1 MFKSKKLAVLAALL
15 SLLMLVSMLA
25 VPAFA
30 EEAGTTAEIET
41 TGVAETETAAEPET
55 EAGTGSETEAG
66 TGNETGASTDATTG
80 ASTEASTK
88 EETTT
93 SNKTEAEAKKKQRT
107 RGFINLGVGAV
118 ILIAL
123 GILAFKF
130 RAKIP
135 GWWKGLKSECGKI
148 TWCPKDKLKKNT
160 LVVVVIIVAIAI
172 AIGVLDFAFSRG
184 MILLGELF
192 H

>member
-1 MFKSKKLAVLAALL
+1 MFKSKKLAILAALL
-15 SLLMLVSMLA
+15 SLLMLVSVLA

-30 EEAGTTAEIET
+30 EEAGTTAEAET
-41 TGVAETETAAEPET
+41 TGVAEAETTAEPET
-55 EAGTGSETEAG
+55 EAGTGDGTEAG
-66 TGNETGASTDATTG
+66 TSAGTGASTGEETTT
-80 ASTEASTK
+80 AKK

-93 SNKTEAEAKKKQRT
+93 ASKAELEAQKKQRT
-107 RGFINLGVGAV
+107 RGWINLGVGAV
-118 ILIAL
+118 ILIVL

-160 LVVVVIIVAIAI
+160 LVVVVIILVIAA
-172 AIGVLDFAFSRG
+172 AIGLLDFVFSKG
-184 MILLGELF
+184 IMYLGKLF

>member
-1 MFKSKKLAVLAALL
+1 MLKSNKLAVLAALL
-15 SLLMLVSMLA
+15 SLLMLLSLMA

-30 EEAGTTAEIET
+30 EEAGTAAEAQT
-41 TGVAETETAAEPET
+41 TGVAETEPATEPET
-55 EAGTGSETEAG
+55 EAGTAAGTEAATKG
-66 TGNETGASTDATTG
+66 ETT
-80 ASTEASTK
+80 TK

-93 SNKTEAEAKKKQRT
+93 ENKAEAEEKKQQRT
-107 RGFINLGVGAV
+107 RGLINLGVGAV

-123 GILAFKF
+123 VVLVIKF

-160 LVVVVIIVAIAI
+160 LVVVVIILAIAI
-172 AIGVLDFAFSRG
+172 AIGVLDFVFSRG
-184 MILLGELF
+184 MILLGDLLHE
-192 H
+192 

>member
-1 MFKSKKLAVLAALL
+1 MFKSKKLAILAALL
-15 SLLMLVSMLA
+15 SLLMLVSLLA

-30 EEAGTTAEIET
+30 EEAGTTAEAET
-41 TGVAETETAAEPET
+41 TGVAETGTAAVTEPET

-66 TGNETGASTDATTG
+66 TGDETGAETG

-93 SNKTEAEAKKKQRT
+93 EAETEDPEEVKERRI
-107 RGFINLGVGAV
+107 RGFINLGVGAA
-118 ILIAL
+118 ILIVL

-160 LVVVVIIVAIAI
+160 LVVVVIIVVIAA
-172 AIGVLDFAFSRG
+172 AIGLLDFAFSKG
-184 MILLGELF
+184 IMYLGKLV

>member
-1 MFKSKKLAVLAALL
+1 MFKSNKLAVLAALL
-15 SLLMLVSMLA
+15 SLLMLLSLMA

-30 EEAGTTAEIET
+30 EEAGTAAEAQT
-41 TGVAETETAAEPET
+41 TGVAETEPATEPET
-55 EAGTGSETEAG
+55 EAGTAAGTEAG
-66 TGNETGASTDATTG
+66 TEAATKGETT
-80 ASTEASTK
+80 TK

-93 SNKTEAEAKKKQRT
+93 ENKAEAEEKKQQRT
-107 RGFINLGVGAV
+107 RGLINLGVGAV

-123 GILAFKF
+123 VVLVIKF

-160 LVVVVIIVAIAI
+160 LVVVVIILAIAI
-172 AIGVLDFAFSRG
+172 AIGVLDFVFSRG
-184 MILLGELF
+184 MILLGDLL

>member
-1 MFKSKKLAVLAALL
+1 MNMFKSNKLAVLAALL
-15 SLLMLVSMLA
+15 SLLMLLSLMA

-30 EEAGTTAEIET
+30 EEAGTAAEAQT
-41 TGVAETETAAEPET
+41 TGVAETEPATEPET
-55 EAGTGSETEAG
+55 EAGTEAG
-66 TGNETGASTDATTG
+66 TEAATKGETT
-80 ASTEASTK
+80 TK

-93 SNKTEAEAKKKQRT
+93 ENKAEAEEKKQQRT
-107 RGFINLGVGAV
+107 RGLINLGVGAV

-123 GILAFKF
+123 VVLVIKF

-160 LVVVVIIVAIAI
+160 LVVVVIILAIAI
-172 AIGVLDFAFSRG
+172 AVGVLDFVFSRG
-184 MILLGELF
+184 MILLGDLL